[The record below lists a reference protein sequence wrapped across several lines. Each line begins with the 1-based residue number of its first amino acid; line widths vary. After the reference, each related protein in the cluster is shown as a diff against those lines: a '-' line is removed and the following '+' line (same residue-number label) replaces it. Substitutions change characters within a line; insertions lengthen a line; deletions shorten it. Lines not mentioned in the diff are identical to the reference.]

1 MFYLQDLPTGT
12 GLDASDLTKT
22 RVLTDKTAGEV
33 VHNAST
39 SGSPL
44 LFRTNTSNSVQGKK
58 DTTRT
63 QLNNIDLNNEYDGSQ
78 DCLEEDLPDPFACKN
93 LGDMSCAGPLWLCK
107 DSQQPS
113 PPQNSGNSG
122 STPSQSPSTSSGETQ
137 VSS

>member
-12 GLDASDLTKT
+12 GLDASDLTK
-22 RVLTDKTAGEV
+22 RRALTDKTAGEV
-33 VHNAST
+33 VLNAST
-39 SGSPL
+39 SGDPL
-44 LFRTNTSNSVQGKK
+44 LFRKT

-78 DCLEEDLPDPFACKN
+78 DCLEEDLPDPFAHKN
-93 LGDMSCAGPLWLCK
+93 LVDMSCAGPLWLCK
-107 DSQQPS
+107 DSQLPS